1 MARIWRFAMRFVSGR
16 LEKHLRVPFLHTLYP
31 RVFCFRS
38 VYGIFSKLVYIV
50 YNIGLYFLFYFVF
63 LFYNQDSETW

>member
-1 MARIWRFAMRFVSGR
+1 MRFVSGR

-38 VYGIFSKLVYIV
+38 VYGIFSKFVYTYIIIQ
-50 YNIGLYFLFYFVF
+50 YYYIIILLHFFILLFFVK
-63 LFYNQDSETW
+63 N